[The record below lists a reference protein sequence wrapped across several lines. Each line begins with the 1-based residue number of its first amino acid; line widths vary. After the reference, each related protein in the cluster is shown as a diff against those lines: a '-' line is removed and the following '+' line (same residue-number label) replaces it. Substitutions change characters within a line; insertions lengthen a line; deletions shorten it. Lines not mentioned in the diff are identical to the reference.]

1 LTPESVAVTSEGGYI
16 AVGLTNSPTGVSAN
30 WLLKLDRSGR
40 PQWQKTIEG
49 SNGAPGDYVL
59 GLSTQQLADGGYILG
74 GGILG
79 CGGSYIQKSL
89 VEKIDSQG
97 EVTWAFA
104 YPAGPNGSTITQIRQ
119 TSDGG
124 YIAAGSVT
132 GTDLHLGALILKL
145 DSAGT
150 MVWERELD
158 PAGSTGAYFNTV
170 RQTTDG
176 GYVAIGELYVVGDTS
191 PDPTSVLVAK
201 FDADG
206 KLRWQQAF
214 NNLDDQG
221 VPNGYEHALAG
232 MPTSDGG
239 YLAGG
244 NWSSAPPTAFPQ
256 EDTAGAPAS
265 ETRLKWKYPMAE
277 GLQRRSLLLLQRF

>member
-1 LTPESVAVTSEGGYI
+1 MEPVALTAWPVVFT
-16 AVGLTNSPTGVSAN
+16 
-30 WLLKLDRSGR
+30 RSGR
-40 PQWQKTIEG
+40 PSLRAVVMARTT
-49 SNGAPGDYVL
+49 S
-59 GLSTQQLADGGYILG
+59 ST
-74 GGILG
+74 
-79 CGGSYIQKSL
+79 
-89 VEKIDSQG
+89 
-97 EVTWAFA
+97 
-104 YPAGPNGSTITQIRQ
+104 
-119 TSDGG
+119 
-124 YIAAGSVT
+124 
-132 GTDLHLGALILKL
+132 
-145 DSAGT
+145 
-150 MVWERELD
+150 ERAVKA

-265 ETRLKWKYPMAE
+265 ETRLKSKYPMAE